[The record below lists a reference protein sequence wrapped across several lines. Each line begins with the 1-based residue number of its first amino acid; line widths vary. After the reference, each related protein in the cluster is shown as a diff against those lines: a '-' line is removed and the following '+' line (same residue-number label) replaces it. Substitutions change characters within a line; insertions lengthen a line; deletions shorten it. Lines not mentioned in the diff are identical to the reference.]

1 MSPAPTADTVD
12 PVIPSGRTDPEQSA
26 EPPGN
31 DEGATPSRVG
41 DVLAVLLGVLIGLLL
56 FLALFVAVWHEVG
69 KAWDSPN
76 AAGIAKSTVIGVP
89 AIHNS

>member
-1 MSPAPTADTVD
+1 M
-12 PVIPSGRTDPEQSA
+12 
-26 EPPGN
+26 
-31 DEGATPSRVG
+31 
-41 DVLAVLLGVLIGLLL
+41 LLGVLIGLLL